1 MLLQQIPQD
10 KRYKA
15 NPNFI
20 LREIGGE
27 AILVPIGDAGVFEN
41 TMLSLNETCV
51 FLWKFFQAPKTAQE
65 AIDEA
70 KKIYDDPSEEIER
83 GVYGFIKDY
92 LHYGLLMEE

>member
-1 MLLQQIPQD
+1 MPENKLY
-10 KRYKA
+10 RA

-27 AILVPIGDAGVFEN
+27 AVLVPIGDAGVFEN

-51 FLWKFFQAPKTAQE
+51 FLWKFFEFPKTAKD

-70 KKIYDDPSEEIER
+70 KKIYDGPGEEIEQE
-83 GVYGFIKDY
+83 VCAFINDY